1 MKNNKKPKK
10 LSEKERVLK
19 FLEDYKAL
27 SPFNKE
33 LLKFIANENQTK
45 KEKAG

>member
-1 MKNNKKPKK
+1 MKNNKNPKK

-27 SPFNKE
+27 SPLNKE
-33 LLKFIANENQTK
+33 FLKFIANEK
-45 KEKAG
+45 SKGKAG